1 MSFLFIGGDLMLL
14 FQPECYIGG
23 RISSIVIIIEFLKI
37 LIYQARYAFMALARK
52 CLLDGDNMH
61 DFIT

>member
-1 MSFLFIGGDLMLL
+1 MLL

-23 RISSIVIIIEFLKI
+23 RISSIVIINEFLKI
-37 LIYQARYAFMALARK
+37 FIYQARYAFMALARK